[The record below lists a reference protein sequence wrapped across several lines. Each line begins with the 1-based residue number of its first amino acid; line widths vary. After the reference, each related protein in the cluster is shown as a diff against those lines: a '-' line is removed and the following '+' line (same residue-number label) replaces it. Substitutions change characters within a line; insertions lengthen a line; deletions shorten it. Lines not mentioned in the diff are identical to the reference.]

1 MQTHFHDAKINKK
14 NYISAKSPRKID
26 GKKVI
31 FLQSKKMSCKLKE
44 SCWLLECVILSVAKD
59 LKVY

>member
-31 FLQSKKMSCKLKE
+31 FLLCKKNELVVVS
-44 SCWLLECVILSVAKD
+44 
-59 LKVY
+59 Y